1 MPVPDN
7 FHDADRIH
15 ETAEREAGGEATREF
30 RIFGAPGTGKTTN
43 IARQIRRAVDRYG
56 PESVLVTSFSRT
68 AAAELAGRDLPIPSE
83 KIGTLHSHCY
93 RALGAPKI
101 AESCVDDWN
110 RQNPRLALTAAK
122 KHTRLSG
129 EAAAA
134 EEDGGLAKDGDPLL
148 QQLSRYRGLMIP
160 QKDWPLA
167 LRQFE
172 AKWGRYKHALG
183 LMDFTDL
190 IERCLHDVPYA
201 PKAPA
206 VIFADEAQD
215 LNRMQLTLIRKWGE
229 RANYFI
235 LGGDDDQCIY
245 AFAGASP
252 DAILDPEIPDSHKI
266 ILKQSYRLPASVH
279 QVAESI
285 IRQVTRRQEKIYL
298 PRPEAGAVHRLSA
311 GTYKSPEYFILRS
324 LEEHLK
330 QGKTVMFLAA
340 CSYMLHPVVAALRKR
355 SIPFHNPYRKSNGF
369 WNPLRSSGKGSSASR
384 IIALLVAHPDFG
396 GAHRAWTF
404 GDLVLWA
411 DCLVSKQVLKH
422 GMREKLRQYDQA
434 HLVRKDQLDEVFE
447 SQALSSLMEAWDG
460 DYRALLNW
468 WRRLVTA
475 DFRGRIE
482 FAANVAAAHGPRA
495 LTDPPKIVVGTIHSL
510 KGAEADVV
518 YLFPDLSNAGDA
530 QYRRAGAAR
539 DSVIRLFYVG
549 ATRARETLYI
559 CQRATATAVTM

>member
-1 MPVPDN
+1 ML
-7 FHDADRIH
+7 
-15 ETAEREAGGEATREF
+15 F
-30 RIFGAPGTGKTTN
+30 R
-43 IARQIRRAVDRYG
+43 
-56 PESVLVTSFSRT
+56 S
-68 AAAELAGRDLPIPSE
+68 
-83 KIGTLHSHCY
+83 
-93 RALGAPKI
+93 
-101 AESCVDDWN
+101 
-110 RQNPRLALTAAK
+110 
-122 KHTRLSG
+122 
-129 EAAAA
+129 
-134 EEDGGLAKDGDPLL
+134 
-148 QQLSRYRGLMIP
+148 
-160 QKDWPLA
+160 
-167 LRQFE
+167 
-172 AKWGRYKHALG
+172 
-183 LMDFTDL
+183 
-190 IERCLHDVPYA
+190 
-201 PKAPA
+201 
-206 VIFADEAQD
+206 
-215 LNRMQLTLIRKWGE
+215 
-229 RANYFI
+229 
-235 LGGDDDQCIY
+235 
-245 AFAGASP
+245 
-252 DAILDPEIPDSHKI
+252 
-266 ILKQSYRLPASVH
+266 
-279 QVAESI
+279 
-285 IRQVTRRQEKIYL
+285 
-298 PRPEAGAVHRLSA
+298 
-311 GTYKSPEYFILRS
+311 
-324 LEEHLK
+324 
-330 QGKTVMFLAA
+330 
-340 CSYMLHPVVAALRKR
+340 
-355 SIPFHNPYRKSNGF
+355 
-369 WNPLRSSGKGSSASR
+369 
-384 IIALLVAHPDFG
+384 HPDFG

>member
-1 MPVPDN
+1 MPDS
-7 FHDADRIH
+7 FHDTDRIQ
-15 ETAEREAGGEATREF
+15 ETAEKDAGGDATREF
-30 RIFGAPGTGKTTN
+30 RIFGPPGTGKTTN
-43 IARQIRRAVDRYG
+43 IARQVRRAVDRYG
-56 PESVLVTSFSRT
+56 PTSVLVTSFSRT

-101 AESCVDDWN
+101 AESCVDEWN

-122 KHTRLSG
+122 KNTKLSG

-148 QQLSRYRGLMIP
+148 QQLSRCRGLMVP

-190 IERCLHDVPYA
+190 IERCLLDVPYA
-201 PKAPA
+201 PNAPA
-206 VIFADEAQD
+206 VNFADEAQD

-252 DAILDPEIPDSHKI
+252 DAILDPDIPDSHKI
-266 ILKQSYRLPASVH
+266 ILKESYRLPARVH
-279 QVAESI
+279 QVADSL

-340 CSYMLHPVVAALRKR
+340 CSYMLHPVVAALRRR

-369 WNPLRSSGKGSSASR
+369 WNPLRSGSKGSSASR
-384 IIALLVAHPDFG
+384 VLALLVAHPDFDE
-396 GAHRAWTF
+396 AHRAWTYS
-404 GDLVLWA
+404 DLVLWA
-411 DCLVSKQVLKH
+411 DCLASKQVLKH

-434 HLVRKDQLDEVFE
+434 QLVRMEQLDEIFE
-447 SQALSSLMEAWDG
+447 TGALTSLMVAWGG

-468 WRRLVTA
+468 WRRLVAA
-475 DFRGRIE
+475 DFRSRVE

-495 LTDPPKIVVGTIHSL
+495 LVDPPKIVVGTIHSL
-510 KGAEADVV
+510 KGGEADVV

-549 ATRARETLYI
+549 VTRARETLYI
-559 CQRATATAVTM
+559 CQRETTMAVTM